1 METYLVISQNIKRI
15 NLGNDSQSLRVKPP
29 KKNKL
34 LKPDTLNKL
43 IPLFSDFIFSEL
55 NCNGISQFKKLK
67 SICEEIKY
75 STWNRRSLPRER
87 NGRRNRFLPLIF

>member
-34 LKPDTLNKL
+34 LKPDTLNK
-43 IPLFSDFIFSEL
+43 
-55 NCNGISQFKKLK
+55 
-67 SICEEIKY
+67 
-75 STWNRRSLPRER
+75 
-87 NGRRNRFLPLIF
+87 